1 MKRAALVTGAARRIG
16 AAIARILHERGYR
29 VVLHYRNSAAEAQAL
44 AAELNAIRKD
54 SAKCIQADLA
64 AAGAAA
70 ALAAEASACWDGLH
84 ILANNASDFYPT
96 PLGSIT
102 EEDWDSLVASNLKAP
117 LMLCQAAAPA
127 LRASRGAVVNLSDI
141 HVRRGLREHPVYC
154 AAKGGLEALTRAL
167 ALDLAP
173 EVRVNCVAPGAIL
186 PPAKME
192 ESTRE
197 AQVEGIPL
205 RRWGTPEEIAQA
217 VVFLADDAPYI
228 TGQVLPVD
236 GGRRFRG

>member
-1 MKRAALVTGAARRIG
+1 MKRTALVTGAARRIG
-16 AAIARILHERGYR
+16 AAIARTLHERGYR
-29 VVLHYRNSAAEAQAL
+29 VVLHYRKSAAEAQAL

-54 SAKCIQADLA
+54 SAKCIHADLA

-102 EEDWDSLVASNLKAP
+102 EEDWNSLVASNLKAP

-141 HVRRGLREHPVYC
+141 HVRRGLREHSVYC

-186 PPAKME
+186 PPAEME

-205 RRWGTPEEIAQA
+205 GRWGTPEEIAQA
-217 VVFLADDAPYI
+217 VVFLADDAPYT

>member
-1 MKRAALVTGAARRIG
+1 MKRTALVTGAARRIG
-16 AAIARILHERGYR
+16 AAIARSLHERGYR
-29 VVLHYRNSAAEAQAL
+29 VVLHYRKSAAEAEAL

-54 SAKCIQADLA
+54 SAKCIHADLV

-102 EEDWDSLVASNLKAP
+102 EEDWNSLVASNLKAP

-127 LRASRGAVVNLSDI
+127 LRASRGTVVNLSDI
-141 HVRRGLREHPVYC
+141 HVQRGLRKHSVYC

-186 PPAKME
+186 PPAEME
-192 ESTRE
+192 ENTRQ
-197 AQVEGIPL
+197 AQIEGIPL
-205 RRWGTPEEIAQA
+205 GRWGTPEEIAQA
-217 VVFLADDAPYI
+217 VVFLADDAPYM

-236 GGRRFRG
+236 GGRQLRG